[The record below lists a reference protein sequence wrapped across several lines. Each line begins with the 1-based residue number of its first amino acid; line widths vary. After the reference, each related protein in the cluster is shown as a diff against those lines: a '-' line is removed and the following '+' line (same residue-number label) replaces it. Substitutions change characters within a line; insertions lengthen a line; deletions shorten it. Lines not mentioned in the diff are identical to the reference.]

1 MITSH
6 SQTDIGKRRSL
17 NEDAIFA
24 GDGLFIVCDGMG
36 GHKAGEVAARLGIDA
51 IARFVERSLD
61 DAEIPWPHGLLARL
75 SLDGNRLRNA
85 IKLAN
90 EAILREAA
98 SSDEYAGMGTTV
110 AAALVS
116 RNEPQMTYATVGDSR
131 IYLLRGAR
139 IQQLTSDD
147 SWANLS
153 WKADAVDELTR
164 AAMQHVLT
172 KALGAEDAI
181 DFEVKIQ
188 DLVNKDIMLL
198 CSDGLTNMV
207 SDRRISQII
216 TAHGADLEGACREL
230 VSEANTQGG
239 RDNIS
244 VILARYTA

>member
-6 SQTDIGKRRSL
+6 GQTDIGKRRSL
-17 NEDAIFA
+17 NEDAIFV

-51 IARFVERSLD
+51 IVRFVERSLE
-61 DAEIPWPHGLLARL
+61 DAEIPWPYGLLARL
-75 SLDGNRLRNA
+75 SLDGNRLRSA

-90 EAILREAA
+90 EAILRHAA
-98 SSDEYAGMGTTV
+98 SSNDYTGMGTTV
-110 AAALVS
+110 AVALVS
-116 RNEPQMTYATVGDSR
+116 RDQPRMTYATVGDSR
-131 IYLLRGAR
+131 VYLLRGAG

-172 KALGAEDAI
+172 KALGAEEAI
-181 DFEVKIQ
+181 DFDVKVQ
-188 DLVNKDIMLL
+188 DLANKDIVLL
-198 CSDGLTNMV
+198 CSDGLTSMV
-207 SDRRISQII
+207 SDGRISQII
-216 TAHGADLEGACREL
+216 TVHGADLEGACREL
-230 VSEANTQGG
+230 VSEANAQGG

-244 VILARYTA
+244 VILARYTS